1 MFGRSPPAAG
11 GADWAQEKP
20 CRRSAGHSF
29 PPVGSARNPPIDW
42 PAIAGD
48 VARALLGEPTSRTRS
63 ELRYGRRGSL
73 SVRLDSGTWF
83 DFEAG
88 EGGGVLDLVRRELQ
102 CDTAAA
108 LAWIGKRD
116 PGPVAP

>member
-1 MFGRSPPAAG
+1 MR
-11 GADWAQEKP
+11 K
-20 CRRSAGHSF
+20 
-29 PPVGSARNPPIDW
+29 PIDW

-48 VARALLGEPTSRTRS
+48 VSRALLGEPNAALSSRG

-73 SVRLDSGTWF
+73 SVDIERGRWF

-88 EGGGVLDLVRRELQ
+88 SGGGVLDLVRQERQ

-108 LAWIGKRD
+108 MDWLTSRRIS
-116 PGPVAP
+116 